1 MLLVRLIVIW
11 LGRQDRHR
19 RMGFIRKVYA
29 IVLAQLAYT
38 GASSAWL
45 AHRPDLVQMLA
56 KPLWLG
62 WAMFAFFSSSWAL
75 ILVEKWRRTA
85 PINIILLALL
95 TVGYSLPVSL
105 VAATIPTS
113 ILFPAITQ
121 TLLATAAVTVF
132 CLRPDAK
139 HDVPTLRHPLVT
151 ASLVHLAML
160 LIGQLVWAPDF
171 WQNLKATF
179 SLMLFSAY
187 LMHDTASV
195 VGTVDAEGLLDK
207 RDYVYGAV
215 RIYTDMMAM
224 FVQILKL
231 VSSREQKR

>member
-1 MLLVRLIVIW
+1 
-11 LGRQDRHR
+11 
-19 RMGFIRKVYA
+19 MGFIRKVYA

-45 AHRPDLVQMLA
+45 AHHPDLVQTLA
-56 KPLWLG
+56 TPLWLG
-62 WAMFAFFSSSWAL
+62 LAMFAFFSSSWAL
-75 ILVEKWRRTA
+75 VLVEKWRRTA
-85 PINIILLALL
+85 PTNIILLVLL

-113 ILFPAITQ
+113 ILFPSIMQ
-121 TLLATAAVTVF
+121 TLLATAAVTAF

-139 HDVPTLRHPLVT
+139 HDVSTLRHPLVA

-160 LIGQLVWAPDF
+160 LVGQFVWAPDF

-231 VSSREQKR
+231 MSSRSEKRS